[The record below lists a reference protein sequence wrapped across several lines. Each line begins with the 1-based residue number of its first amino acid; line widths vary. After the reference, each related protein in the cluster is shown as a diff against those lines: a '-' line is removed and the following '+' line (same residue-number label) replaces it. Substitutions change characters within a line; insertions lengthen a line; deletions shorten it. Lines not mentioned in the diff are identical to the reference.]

1 MPGTKKLVIVES
13 PTKMKSIAAYLGDG
27 YEVLSSVGHIRD
39 LIEPKNLPAELK
51 KGTLGRFSVDVENG
65 FEPYYVVSDAKKK
78 TVSDLKRALKNANEL
93 LLATD
98 EDREGEAIAW
108 HLLQVLQPKVP
119 VKRMVF
125 HEITKD
131 AILAAKDNTRDL
143 DTALV
148 DAQETRR
155 ILDRI
160 YGYEISPV
168 LWRKVGPG
176 LSAGRVQSAAT
187 RLVVDREKERLAF
200 VSAGYWDLLA
210 RLAATAGVDALGF
223 DAKLVRLGGE
233 RIATGGDFDDSGLL
247 KPKVSAVTLDEAAA
261 IALTTALQ
269 QPKVPFTVTKVASK
283 PYRRSPAAPFT
294 TSTLQ
299 QEAARKL
306 RFTARQTM
314 SVAQSLYENGYITY
328 MRTDSPGLGQ
338 QALSAARTQAAALY
352 GPETV
357 PDAPR
362 VYKGKSKNAQE
373 AHEAIRPSGDTFR
386 TPASLASSLRGNDFK
401 LYDLIWK
408 RTVASQ
414 MKDATGST
422 ASVTIAAGPTGAAT
436 HPLATDALAEFSA
449 SGTVITFRGFM
460 LAYEES
466 KDEERNAPTDATES
480 KLPPLE
486 EGQKL
491 VLAAIEAKGHE
502 TSPAARYTEAS
513 LVKKLEELGIGRPS
527 TYASIISTITERGY
541 VTPRGQSLVPNWI
554 AFSVVRLLEEYF
566 GDLVEY
572 DFTAEMEDDLD
583 RIAGG
588 EADRLDWL
596 TSFYFG
602 SDKHRGLRQVIDNL
616 GEIDARTINSV
627 VIDDE
632 ITLRIGKYGPYLE
645 VAVPGAAPDA
655 PPRRV
660 NIPPELAP
668 DELTA
673 AKARELIEAPVSVDR
688 VIGVNPETGKE
699 IVAKDGRFG
708 PYVTELA
715 PAPVVDPAVA
725 AATAA
730 AAALAALPVET
741 VDPKTGEV
749 TITKPKRKP
758 AAKKV
763 APADKPRTASL
774 FKSMDLGSIDL
785 ETALRLLA
793 LPRIV
798 GVDPESSAEITAQ
811 NGKFG
816 PYLKKGIDTRS
827 LTSED
832 QIFDI
837 DLPGAIELYAQ
848 PKYGARRAS
857 SALKEF
863 EAPDPESGK
872 AIKIKDGRF
881 GAYVT
886 DGVTNATIPKAE
898 SVEEIDFDRAVELLS
913 DKRAKGPAAPRAKKA
928 APKKAAPKKAA
939 AKKPAAKA
947 AAKAAAKPA
956 VRKVP
961 TAAAKA
967 ATAKKAAATRAATKA
982 AKEAALG
989 AASGDSA
996 TVAAKKPTAT
1006 KKPAAAKPAAAA
1018 E

>member
-1 MPGTKKLVIVES
+1 VPGTKKLVIVES

-39 LIEPKNLPAELK
+39 LIEPKNLPPELK
-51 KGTLGRFSVDVENG
+51 KGPLGKFSVDVDNG

-78 TVSDLKRALKNANEL
+78 TVAELKRAMKNADEL

-125 HEITKD
+125 HEITQE
-131 AILAAKDNTRDL
+131 AILKAKDNTRDL

-187 RLVVDREKERLAF
+187 RLVVERERERLAF
-200 VSAGYWDLLA
+200 VSAGYWDLIAQLA
-210 RLAATAGVDALGF
+210 PGASRADAAF
-223 DAKLVRLGGE
+223 QSKLVRLGGE
-233 RIATGGDFDDSGLL
+233 RIASGGDFDDLGRL
-247 KPKVSAVTLDEAAA
+247 KPKVTAVTLDEAAA
-261 IALTTALQ
+261 LALATALKE
-269 QPKVPFTVTKVASK
+269 PSVALTVTKVASK

-328 MRTDSPGLGQ
+328 MRTDSPSLSQ
-338 QALSAARTQAAALY
+338 QAITAARTQATALY
-352 GPETV
+352 GAETV
-357 PDAPR
+357 PDKPR
-362 VYKGKSKNAQE
+362 LYKGKSKNAQE

-386 TPASLASSLRGNDFK
+386 TPPSLASTLRGNDFK

-414 MKDATGST
+414 MADATGST
-422 ASVTIAAGPTGAAT
+422 ASVTIEAGPTGTSEHPAASG
-436 HPLATDALAEFSA
+436 ALAEFAA

-466 KDEERNAPTDATES
+466 RDEERNAPTDATES
-480 KLPPLE
+480 KLPPLT

-491 VLAAIEAKGHE
+491 TLLEVEAKGHE
-502 TSPAARYTEAS
+502 TTPAARYTEAS

-566 GDLVEY
+566 SDLVEY

-583 RIAGG
+583 RIADGK
-588 EADRLDWL
+588 ADRVDWL

-616 GEIDARTINSV
+616 GEIDARSINSMP
-627 VIDDE
+627 IGDD

-645 VAVPGAAPDA
+645 VIDPQAAPDA

-660 NIPPELAP
+660 NIPPNLAP
-668 DELTA
+668 DELTP
-673 AKARELIEAPVSVDR
+673 AKARELIDAPVITDR
-688 VIGVNPETGKE
+688 VIGENPENGKR

-708 PYVTELA
+708 PYVTELE
-715 PAPVVDPAVA
+715 PEPEVVEPGETIDPATGEVTLLA
-725 AATAA
+725 DSAAAEAASTTTAATAA
-730 AAALAALPVET
+730 AAA
-741 VDPKTGEV
+741 
-749 TITKPKRKP
+749 KPKRKT
-758 AAKKV
+758 AKKV
-763 APADKPRTASL
+763 SAVKPRTASL
-774 FKSMDLGSIDL
+774 FKTMDLGTIDL
-785 ETALRLLA
+785 DTALHLLA
-793 LPRIV
+793 LPRVV
-798 GVDPESSAEITAQ
+798 GIDSETGAEITAQ

-816 PYLKKGIDTRS
+816 PYLKKGVDTRS

-832 QIFDI
+832 QIFEI
-837 DLPGAIELYAQ
+837 DLAGAIELYAQ

-863 EAPDPESGK
+863 ETPDPESGK

-898 SVEEIDFDRAVELLS
+898 TVEEVDFDRAVQLLA
-913 DKRAKGPAAPRAKKA
+913 DKRAKGPVVKKGPAKKAPAKKA
-928 APKKAAPKKAA
+928 AVKKTPAKKAPAKKAP
-939 AKKPAAKA
+939 AKKTAVKKPTPSGATTTVRAERTPAQ
-947 AAKAAAKPA
+947 
-956 VRKVP
+956 
-961 TAAAKA
+961 KA
-967 ATAKKAAATRAATKA
+967 ATAAKAAATRAAT
-982 AKEAALG
+982 
-989 AASGDSA
+989 
-996 TVAAKKPTAT
+996 
-1006 KKPAAAKPAAAA
+1006 AAAKAAAQRSSQS
-1018 E
+1018 

>member
-39 LIEPKNLPAELK
+39 LIEPKNLPPELK
-51 KGTLGRFSVDVENG
+51 KGALGRFSVDVENG

-78 TVSDLKRALKNANEL
+78 TVSELKRALKNANEL

-131 AILAAKDNTRDL
+131 AILAAKDNTREL

-210 RLAATAGVDALGF
+210 RLAASASETDQAF
-223 DAKLVRLGGE
+223 DAKLVRLNGE
-233 RIATGGDFDDSGLL
+233 RIATGGDFDDSGAL
-247 KPKVSAVTLDEAAA
+247 KPAVKAVTLDASAAQA
-261 IALTTALQ
+261 LTIALRTPGVKLAVS
-269 QPKVPFTVTKVASK
+269 KVTSK

-328 MRTDSPGLGQ
+328 MRTDSPSLGQ
-338 QALSAARTQAAALY
+338 QALTAARTQAAALY
-352 GPETV
+352 GAETV

-362 VYKGKSKNAQE
+362 AYKGKSKNAQE

-422 ASVTIAAGPTGAAT
+422 ASVTIAAGPTGT
-436 HPLATDALAEFSA
+436 TEHPSASGALAEFAA

-466 KDEERNAPTDATES
+466 KDEERNASTDATES

-486 EGQKL
+486 EGQTL
-491 VLAAIEAKGHE
+491 TLLDLEAKGHE
-502 TSPAARYTEAS
+502 TTPAARYTEAS

-527 TYASIISTITERGY
+527 TFASIISTITERGY

-554 AFSVVRLLEEYF
+554 AFSVVRLLEEF
-566 GDLVEY
+566 FSDLVEY

-588 EADRLDWL
+588 EANRLDWL
-596 TSFYFG
+596 NSFYFG

-616 GEIDARTINSV
+616 GEIDPRVINSV
-627 VIDDE
+627 TISDD

-645 VAVPGAAPDA
+645 VVDPDAAADA

-673 AKARELIEAPVSVDR
+673 TKARELIDAPIVTDR
-688 VIGVNPETGKE
+688 VIGLNPENGKE

-715 PAPVVDPAVA
+715 PAPAEPDVPAIA
-725 AATAA
+725 A
-730 AAALAALPVET
+730 PVET
-741 VDPKTGEV
+741 IDPSTGEV
-749 TITKPKRKP
+749 TVPKPKRKP

-763 APADKPRTASL
+763 AAADKPRTASI
-774 FKSMDLGSIDL
+774 FKSMDLATVDL
-785 ETALRLLA
+785 DTALRLLA
-793 LPRIV
+793 LPRTV
-798 GVDPESSAEITAQ
+798 GLDPETGTEILAQ

-832 QIFDI
+832 QIFEI

-886 DGVTNATIPKAE
+886 DGVTNATIPKSE
-898 SVEEIDFDRAVELLS
+898 DIEEIDFDRAVELLA
-913 DKRAKGPAAPRAKKA
+913 DKRAKGPAAPRTKAPAKKA
-928 APKKAAPKKAA
+928 TV
-939 AKKPAAKA
+939 KKPAVKKA
-947 AAKAAAKPA
+947 
-956 VRKVP
+956 P

-967 ATAKKAAATRAATKA
+967 ATAKKAAATRAANAAAKA
-982 AKEAALG
+982 ALNG
-989 AASGDSA
+989 
-996 TVAAKKPTAT
+996 TVAPVTAAKKTAV
-1006 KKPAAAKPAAAA
+1006 KKPAAKKTPVKKAPVKTAASSVAESAA
-1018 E
+1018 TTTVASKAARPE